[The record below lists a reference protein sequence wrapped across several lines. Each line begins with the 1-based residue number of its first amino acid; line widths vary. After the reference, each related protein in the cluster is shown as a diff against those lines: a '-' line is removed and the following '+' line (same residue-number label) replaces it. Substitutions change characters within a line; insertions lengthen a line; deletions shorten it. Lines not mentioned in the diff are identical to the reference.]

1 MESPLYAL
9 QVMQFVESPEYC
21 RFSRIVFDMAPTD
34 HTLRS
39 LSLPDFFDASVGK
52 MTRLKK
58 KITSATAALKSV
70 LGKGEPQQDATD
82 KLEQLRERIAKVRD
96 LFRNSETTEFVVV
109 MIPTVMT
116 LRHDCVHH
124 C

>member
-21 RFSRIVFDMAPTD
+21 RFSRIVFDMAPT
-34 HTLRS
+34 
-39 LSLPDFFDASVGK
+39 
-52 MTRLKK
+52 LKK